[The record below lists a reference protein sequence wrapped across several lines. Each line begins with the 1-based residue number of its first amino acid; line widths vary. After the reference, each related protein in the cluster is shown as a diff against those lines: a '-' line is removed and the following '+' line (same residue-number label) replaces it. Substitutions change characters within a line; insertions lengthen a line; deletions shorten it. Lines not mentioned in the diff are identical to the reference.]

1 MRLLIVK
8 YMLTALI
15 VVVVSEFARRSE
27 KFGALIGALPLVTL
41 LVLMWMYID
50 QQPSAKL
57 ANYARYTFWYV
68 LPSLPAF
75 WVFAEGL
82 QRWNFW
88 IAAFAAAVTAI
99 IGLLLLA
106 LVLRPFG
113 IMLL

>member
-1 MRLLIVK
+1 
-8 YMLTALI
+8 MLTAFI
-15 VVVVSEFARRSE
+15 VVLVSEFVRRSE

-41 LVLMWMYID
+41 LILMWMYVD

-57 ANYARYTFWYV
+57 ASYARYTFWYV

-75 WVFAEGL
+75 WIFAEVL
-82 QRWNFW
+82 QQWNFW
-88 IAAFAAAVTAI
+88 LASAAATMTAI
-99 IGLLLLA
+99 AGLLLLA